1 MDYKRLDSSHI
12 LCRLDP
18 GDEIIASLKE
28 LAEKENITLAM
39 IQGLGAVNDITL
51 GVFRVAEKRYYAKD
65 FTGDFEIVSLTGTID
80 RMKGNYY
87 SHFHL
92 SVGGEDGTVLGGHLN
107 RAVVSATAEIV
118 ITVLPGSVDRAFNET
133 VGLNLWSFTD

>member
-1 MDYKRLDSSHI
+1 MEYKRLDSSYI

-18 GDEIIASLKE
+18 GDEIITSLKV

-39 IQGLGAVNDITL
+39 IQGLGAVNDVTL
-51 GVFRVAEKRYYAKD
+51 GVFRVDEKRYYAKD
-65 FTGDFEIVSLTGTID
+65 YTGDFEIVSLTGTID
-80 RMKGNYY
+80 RMKNNYY

-92 SVGGEDGTVLGGHLN
+92 SIGGEGGTVIGGHLN

-118 ITVLPGSVDRAFNET
+118 ITLLPGEVNRDFNET
-133 VGLNLWSFTD
+133 IGLNLWSFS